1 MVMRGGGVK
10 IFCLGFCLSFDWWQ
24 IKTGKETMSSQE
36 KPIQD
41 ACIVLALLVV
51 LLRVHSVAVVCG
63 APLVIS
69 SGLPCGPKLPKLG
82 QRNAEAVCRAAAT
95 VPGGDHWSAAI
106 VACVLTLVQNTHSPH
121 SG

>member
-1 MVMRGGGVK
+1 
-10 IFCLGFCLSFDWWQ
+10 
-24 IKTGKETMSSQE
+24 MSSQE

-82 QRNAEAVCRAAAT
+82 QRNAEAVSRAAAT

-106 VACVLTLVQNTHSPH
+106 VACVHQLLYKTPIPRIPAAWGTFTWVEICKIED
-121 SG
+121 